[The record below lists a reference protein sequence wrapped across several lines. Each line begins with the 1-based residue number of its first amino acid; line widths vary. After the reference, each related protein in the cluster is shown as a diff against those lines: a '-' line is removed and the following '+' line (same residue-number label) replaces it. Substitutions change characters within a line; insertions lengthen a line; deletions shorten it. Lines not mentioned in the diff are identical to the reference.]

1 MTIPEAGRERLQAG
15 IDRARME
22 KKRAERARRRSAW
35 TAAAAMIVLIALPN
49 TNVQIAHAM
58 ENIPVLG
65 GFFRLVTVR
74 QYNYSDENHDAEIE
88 LAQIT
93 YGEDGEGTPVGEV
106 AVGAAAPDNA
116 DVGNAEG
123 AGQEAGVAKL
133 SEEGVQEINQD
144 METTV
149 DELIRQFEDTLSEEG
164 YHGLHVSQEVVTDN
178 AQYYTVKL
186 SALETEAS
194 GYEHNQFYTI
204 DKQTGNVAERAD
216 FLDAGGCEL
225 TKADHVH
232 LTARGHRQLA
242 ERMETAVREILE
254 APEAEV
260 AEGEGGKENDEAG
273 EIVTAKEADLPRI
286 LEIYDI
292 AKAYMRANGNPNQ
305 WNGVYP
311 DPETLRTDIEK
322 QRLYVYKRDGR
333 IHGVFMLLLE
343 EEPTYAYIEDGSWRE
358 EAPYGTIHRLA
369 GDGEVKGLFAKCVA
383 FCEKKVPYLRADT
396 HFDNHTMQ
404 HLLEKN
410 GFERRGIIYLKNG
423 DPRIAYQK

>member
-1 MTIPEAGRERLQAG
+1 MKKHILCIGDSNTHGLCTDPSENADHGSRYNEEERWTCLLQKALGEEYLVIEEGQSGRTCVYE
-15 IDRARME
+15 DP
-22 KKRAERARRRSAW
+22 
-35 TAAAAMIVLIALPN
+35 AMDSVNLL
-49 TNVQIAHAM
+49 
-58 ENIPVLG
+58 PVLHALLNSHEPLDLLILMLG
-65 GFFRLVTVR
+65 TNDAKKKFGTDAKKITKGMQILVEEAKSVPCWG
-74 QYNYSDENHDAEIE
+74 A
-88 LAQIT
+88 
-93 YGEDGEGTPVGEV
+93 DGPKILIVAPV
-106 AVGAAAPDNA
+106 PI
-116 DVGNAEG
+116 
-123 AGQEAGVAKL
+123 
-133 SEEGVQEINQD
+133 EEGVTYPEFAPD
-144 METTV
+144 CVETT
-149 DELIRQFEDTLSEEG
+149 
-164 YHGLHVSQEVVTDN
+164 
-178 AQYYTVKL
+178 K
-186 SALETEAS
+186 ALAREYA
-194 GYEHNQFYTI
+194 FLA
-204 DKQTGNVAERAD
+204 VAERAD

-225 TKADHVH
+225 TSVDHVH
-232 LTARGHRQLA
+232 LTKRGHRQLA

>member
-1 MTIPEAGRERLQAG
+1 MCIGDSNTHGLCTDPSESADHGSRYNEEERWTCLLQKALGEEYLVIEEGLSGRTCVYDDPDMDSVNL
-15 IDRARME
+15 
-22 KKRAERARRRSAW
+22 
-35 TAAAAMIVLIALPN
+35 L
-49 TNVQIAHAM
+49 
-58 ENIPVLG
+58 PVLHALLNSHEPLDLLILMLG
-65 GFFRLVTVR
+65 TNDAKKKFGTDAKKITKGMQILVEEAKSVPCWG
-74 QYNYSDENHDAEIE
+74 A
-88 LAQIT
+88 
-93 YGEDGEGTPVGEV
+93 DGPKILIVAPV
-106 AVGAAAPDNA
+106 PI
-116 DVGNAEG
+116 
-123 AGQEAGVAKL
+123 
-133 SEEGVQEINQD
+133 EEGVTYPEFAPD
-144 METTV
+144 CVETT
-149 DELIRQFEDTLSEEG
+149 
-164 YHGLHVSQEVVTDN
+164 
-178 AQYYTVKL
+178 K
-186 SALETEAS
+186 ALAREYA
-194 GYEHNQFYTI
+194 FLA
-204 DKQTGNVAERAD
+204 VAEQVD

-225 TKADHVH
+225 TSVDHVH
-232 LTARGHRQLA
+232 LTKRGHRQLA
-242 ERMETAVREILE
+242 GRMEAAVREIMN
-254 APEAEV
+254 AETNKV
-260 AEGEGGKENDEAG
+260 VVSCECVEQSQCREEKQGAEQDGKANLDTATEN
-273 EIVTAKEADLPRI
+273 VLLAKEEDLPRI
-286 LEIYDI
+286 MEIYDI

>member
-1 MTIPEAGRERLQAG
+1 MKKHILCIGDSNTHGLCTDPSENADHGSRYNEEERWTCLLQKALGEEYLVIEEGQSGRTCVYE
-15 IDRARME
+15 DP
-22 KKRAERARRRSAW
+22 
-35 TAAAAMIVLIALPN
+35 AMDSVNLL
-49 TNVQIAHAM
+49 
-58 ENIPVLG
+58 PVLHALLNSHEPLDLLILMLG
-65 GFFRLVTVR
+65 TNDAKKKFGTDAKKITKGMQILVEEAKSVPCWG
-74 QYNYSDENHDAEIE
+74 A
-88 LAQIT
+88 
-93 YGEDGEGTPVGEV
+93 DGPKILIVAPV
-106 AVGAAAPDNA
+106 PI
-116 DVGNAEG
+116 
-123 AGQEAGVAKL
+123 
-133 SEEGVQEINQD
+133 EEGVTYPEFAPD
-144 METTV
+144 CVETT
-149 DELIRQFEDTLSEEG
+149 
-164 YHGLHVSQEVVTDN
+164 
-178 AQYYTVKL
+178 K
-186 SALETEAS
+186 ALAREYA
-194 GYEHNQFYTI
+194 FLA
-204 DKQTGNVAERAD
+204 VAEQVD

-232 LTARGHRQLA
+232 LTAKGHRQLA

-260 AEGEGGKENDEAG
+260 AEGEGGKENDEAE

-292 AKAYMRANGNPNQ
+292 AKAYMRASGNPNQ
-305 WNGVYP
+305 WNGAYP
-311 DPETLRTDIEK
+311 DPETLRTDMEK
-322 QRLYVYKRDGR
+322 QRLYVYKKNGR

-358 EAPYGTIHRLA
+358 ETPYGTIHRLA

>member
-1 MTIPEAGRERLQAG
+1 MKKHILCIGDSNTHGLCTDPSENADHGSRYNEEERWTCLLQKALGEEYLVIEEGQSGRTCVYE
-15 IDRARME
+15 DP
-22 KKRAERARRRSAW
+22 
-35 TAAAAMIVLIALPN
+35 AMDSVNLL
-49 TNVQIAHAM
+49 
-58 ENIPVLG
+58 PVLHALLNSHEPLDLLILMLG
-65 GFFRLVTVR
+65 TNDAKKKFGTDAKKITKGMQILVEEAKSVPCWG
-74 QYNYSDENHDAEIE
+74 A
-88 LAQIT
+88 
-93 YGEDGEGTPVGEV
+93 DGPKILIVAPV
-106 AVGAAAPDNA
+106 PI
-116 DVGNAEG
+116 
-123 AGQEAGVAKL
+123 
-133 SEEGVQEINQD
+133 EEGVTYPEFAPD
-144 METTV
+144 CVETT
-149 DELIRQFEDTLSEEG
+149 
-164 YHGLHVSQEVVTDN
+164 
-178 AQYYTVKL
+178 K
-186 SALETEAS
+186 ALAREYA
-194 GYEHNQFYTI
+194 FLA
-204 DKQTGNVAERAD
+204 VAERAD